1 MQTPNAVVF
10 HILTND
16 LKVMEPATC
25 VDKVS
30 QLIKQCQ
37 HRWNSTKVLISLA
50 TPRYDSVNHN
60 TNGIIINALLKQK
73 LLDNKGVVLIDH
85 SNMLHEGNVV
95 PKLLAED
102 KYHLSEQGVSVLAS
116 NIKRAI
122 HDCLDIVLPRAKR
135 NHSRSRSRISA
146 NRPIRGRGR
155 GRGLMQIASI

>member
-122 HDCLDIVLPRAKR
+122 HDCLDIVLPRAQR
-135 NHSRSRSRISA
+135 NHSRSRSRIRD